1 MNRIIFAAILA
12 VGVILVYFGWQEKQS
27 FSSQVTETLTN
38 QPTDNTILFII
49 AGAVAI
55 IIGVGGLFTSGKK

>member
-1 MNRIIFAAILA
+1 MTRIIFAAILA
-12 VGVILVYFGWQEKQS
+12 VGVILVYYGWQEKQS
-27 FSSQVTETLTN
+27 FSSKVSETLTN

-55 IIGVGGLFTSGKK
+55 IIGLGGLFTALRK

>member
-1 MNRIIFAAILA
+1 MTRVLFAAILA
-12 VGVILVYFGWQEKQS
+12 VGVILVYYGWQEKQS
-27 FSSQVTETLTN
+27 VASKVTETLTN

-55 IIGVGGLFTSGKK
+55 IIGLGGLFVSNKK

>member
-1 MNRIIFAAILA
+1 MTRILFAAILA

-27 FSSQVTETLTN
+27 VASKVTETLTN

-55 IIGVGGLFTSGKK
+55 VIGLGGLLAANRK